1 MGFSLYALIEAAI
14 FFINAAAILHEERFL
29 AKIGWGADQGT
40 SGFGEEPGVKTQ
52 LLNFVRSVR
61 TVMRVPLIF
70 MNCGT
75 ILCLLLFG

>member
-14 FFINAAAILHEERFL
+14 LFVNAAAILHEERFL
-29 AKIGWGADQGT
+29 AKIGWGAEHGT
-40 SGFGEEPGVKTQ
+40 GGFGEEPSVKTQ

-70 MNCGT
+70 MNCGV
-75 ILCLLLFG
+75 IICLFLFG

>member
-1 MGFSLYALIEAAI
+1 MGFSLYSLIEAAI
-14 FFINAAAILHEERFL
+14 LFVNAAAILHEERFL
-29 AKIGWGADQGT
+29 AKFGWGAERTG
-40 SGFGEEPGVKTQ
+40 GFGEEPGIKTQ
-52 LLNFVRSVR
+52 FLNFIRSVR